1 MHRLLS
7 TWHWALLD
15 SVLCLCA
22 KIVFTGVFTSWKSLG
37 FCDLQGRAFGQDFIK
52 GCGMEWGLWEMDA
65 WVGQRTDGMIQV
77 HNSNTEQIWIVL
89 YNNTSKEVYI
99 PSGATSFLW
108 DCTWLNFYLKFN
120 SNDLI
125 IGIVDFEFC
134 LSFKGRFVHLN
145 DSLMVFS
152 LYWMLIFLYM
162 PASTIIYLQ
171 EVLNFR
177 MFGSYLSCI
186 SLTLIYIVS
195 VKSKISGVW
204 LNSKKGNFS

>member
-125 IGIVDFEFC
+125 IGIVDFEWQ
-134 LSFKGRFVHLN
+134 FVIQRKVCPSEWQF
-145 DSLMVFS
+145 DGVFS
-152 LYWMLIFLYM
+152 LLNAYFSIHASIHYHLSSRSSKFQNVWKLPLLHIFD
-162 PASTIIYLQ
+162 
-171 EVLNFR
+171 
-177 MFGSYLSCI
+177 SYLYCI
-186 SLTLIYIVS
+186 C
-195 VKSKISGVW
+195 
-204 LNSKKGNFS
+204 